1 MKPLRSILISFAV
14 VASMAAC
21 ASAGRERVPAAESE
35 YEVSQLDTVRI
46 ATANVPGDPM
56 ASIVVLPRQYFAEG
70 DTTRYPVVYLLNGY
84 SGNHT
89 TWPGIRPDIDSLA
102 TVYGMI
108 FVCPDGRDSWY
119 WDSPKVPEMK
129 METFITT
136 ELIPSVDSFYR
147 TNATREGRAVTGL
160 SMGGQGAMW
169 LSMRHPDLFGS
180 AGSTSGGVDIRPFPE
195 KWKMAKWLGAES
207 ENQKVWDEHAI
218 VNVAKSLEPGA
229 LNLIIDCG
237 YDDFFAEVNEDLHR
251 ILLDRKVPHDYISRP
266 GVHNRAYWKN
276 SLLYQ
281 LQFFNQCFQKR

>member
-35 YEVSQLDTVRI
+35 YEVAQLDTVRI

-89 TWPGIRPDIDSLA
+89 TWPSIRPDIDSLA

-136 ELIPSVDSFYR
+136 ELIPSVDSLYR

-160 SMGGQGAMW
+160 SMGGQGAILICSARQAARAVVSTYARFPKNGRWPNGSEQNRKTRKYGM
-169 LSMRHPDLFGS
+169 SMP
-180 AGSTSGGVDIRPFPE
+180 
-195 KWKMAKWLGAES
+195 
-207 ENQKVWDEHAI
+207 
-218 VNVAKSLEPGA
+218 
-229 LNLIIDCG
+229 
-237 YDDFFAEVNEDLHR
+237 
-251 ILLDRKVPHDYISRP
+251 
-266 GVHNRAYWKN
+266 
-276 SLLYQ
+276 
-281 LQFFNQCFQKR
+281 